1 MNLKKTLT
9 TTLTALALLFNPISS
24 SISSTISKTESKTGS
39 LMNLVRQAYD
49 NKYDNHSF
57 FTTNEYLENIYK
69 SCYEIHT
76 SHQYEVDYYDLT
88 KKLKKDKKGR
98 IKRPIKETKTQ
109 YIMSAGSSSGLK
121 IVDNE
126 LYLITNH
133 HVVSPEFEEMDVY
146 NFVIPVGHAKLKKTK
161 VLLFTNPKL
170 DPETK
175 EHISDEGLELELVA
189 SDKDLDIAVL
199 KTKKQDY
206 DKIKDYITYG
216 NFGDSSDLSPGNW
229 LYAIGYPNMLSNQLV
244 QGIYKGNDNPH
255 YPNDDTIY
263 HMSCT
268 VIPGNS
274 GGPVYA
280 LRDGVPELVG
290 IARQTH
296 GAQDGGAIKINLVKD
311 FLKKNKLERLLE

>member
-1 MNLKKTLT
+1 MRKFIA
-9 TTLTALALLFNPISS
+9 TTLAALTILFSPIMPSVQKS
-24 SISSTISKTESKTGS
+24 ECKAGS
-39 LMNLVRQAYD
+39 LTNLLKQAYD

-57 FTTNEYLENIYK
+57 FTSNDYINQIYD

-88 KKLKKDKKGR
+88 KKGKKDKNGKIER
-98 IKRPIKETKTQ
+98 AVKETKTQ
-109 YIMSAGSSSGLK
+109 YIMHAGSSVAVDF
-121 IVDNE
+121 VDNE

-133 HVVSPEFEEMDVY
+133 HVTASEFEEMDVY

-161 VLLFTNPKL
+161 ILLFTHPNL
-170 DPETK
+170 DPKTK
-175 EHISDEGLELELVA
+175 EHISDEGIELELVA

-199 KTKKQDY
+199 KTKKLDY
-206 DKIKDYITYG
+206 NLVKNYVSYG
-216 NFGDSSDLSPGNW
+216 KFGNSCELSPGNW
-229 LYAIGYPNMLSNQLV
+229 LYTVGYPNMLSNQLV

-255 YPNDDTIY
+255 YPNDDNIY

-296 GAQDGGAIKINLVKD
+296 GAQDGGAIKIDLVKE
-311 FLKKNKLERLLE
+311 FLRKNNLERLLK

>member
-1 MNLKKTLT
+1 MIFKKTLT
-9 TTLTALALLFNPISS
+9 TLAALVMLFSPINFSN
-24 SISSTISKTESKTGS
+24 SKAETKAGS
-39 LMNLVRQAYD
+39 LMTLVKQAYD
-49 NKYDNHSF
+49 KKYDNHSF
-57 FTTNEYLENIYK
+57 FTTNEYLDQIYK

-76 SHQYEVDYYDLT
+76 SHQYEVDYFDLT

-109 YIMSAGSSSGLK
+109 YIMSAGSSVALGF
-121 IVDNE
+121 IGNE
-126 LYLITNH
+126 LYLLTNN
-133 HVVSPEFEEMDVY
+133 HVTSPEFEQMDVY
-146 NFVIPVGHAKLKKTK
+146 NFVIPVGKAKLKKTK
-161 VLLFTNPKL
+161 VLLFTHPKL
-170 DPETK
+170 DPKTN

-189 SDKDLDIAVL
+189 TDKELDISIL
-199 KTKKQDY
+199 RTKKSDY
-206 DKIKDYITYG
+206 KKIKNYTTYG
-216 NFGDSSDLSPGNW
+216 KFGNSSELTPGNW
-229 LYAIGYPNMLSNQLV
+229 LYAVGYPNMLSNQLV

-255 YPNDDTIY
+255 YPNDDNIY

-296 GAQDGGAIKINLVKD
+296 GAQDGGAIKINLIKE
-311 FLKKNKLERLLE
+311 FLKRNKLEVLLK